1 MQKRYRNKEKKWGKK
16 KDADGAGIAELEE
29 AALNTSRM
37 CANVT
42 LQIIIIIIITEKKK
56 TDVKQYKDKNKDKN
70 KKETTLI

>member
-56 TDVKQYKDKNKDKN
+56 KN
-70 KKETTLI
+70 

>member
-1 MQKRYRNKEKKWGKK
+1 MGKK

-42 LQIIIIIIITEKKK
+42 LQITIIITGKKK
-56 TDVKQYKDKNKDKN
+56 L
-70 KKETTLI
+70 TLSNIKTKIKRKPHLFDIRK

>member
-1 MQKRYRNKEKKWGKK
+1 MGKK

-42 LQIIIIIIITEKKK
+42 LQITIIITGKKK
-56 TDVKQYKDKNKDKN
+56 L
-70 KKETTLI
+70 TLSNIKTKIKRKPPLFEIRK